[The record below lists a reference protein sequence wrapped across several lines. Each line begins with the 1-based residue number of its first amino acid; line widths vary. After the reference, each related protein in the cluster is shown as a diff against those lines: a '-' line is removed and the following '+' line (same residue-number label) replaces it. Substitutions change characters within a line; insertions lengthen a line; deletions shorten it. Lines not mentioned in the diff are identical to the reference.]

1 MAASLTKAVK
11 VICHYDQL
19 WLTIIKYHHLSTT
32 INCHQQTSE
41 TSDLNLAYPCA
52 SEKASVWLLSA
63 PDLGIPWKIVGFPK
77 EPYRNAASQ
86 KSTSLPIPLLQ
97 HLMLNQRQNR
107 RLARKIR
114 RWKGIPWLHVTQGS
128 GSPRHW
134 ILIVGV
140 LSFQKGYRTTPP
152 HPGCNRQMK
161 GFRLWFP
168 ILKNGRCHPGS
179 DETIASCLGG
189 IPSR

>member
-1 MAASLTKAVK
+1 MK

-19 WLTIIKYHHLSTT
+19 WLTINKYHHLSTT

-52 SEKASVWLLSA
+52 SILEKASVWLLSA
-63 PDLGIPWKIVGFPK
+63 PNPGIPWKIVGFPK
-77 EPYRNAASQ
+77 EPCRNACIPKINLSSQ
-86 KSTSLPIPLLQ
+86 LPFLQ

-114 RWKGIPWLHVTQGS
+114 RWKGIPWLHVTGGS
-128 GSPRHW
+128 GSPRYW

-152 HPGCNRQMK
+152 APRLQSSQMK